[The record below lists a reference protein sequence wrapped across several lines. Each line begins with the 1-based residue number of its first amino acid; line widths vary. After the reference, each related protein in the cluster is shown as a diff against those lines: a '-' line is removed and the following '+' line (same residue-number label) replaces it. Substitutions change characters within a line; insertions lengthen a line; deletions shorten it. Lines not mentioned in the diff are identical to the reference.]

1 VLTETIFSWPGL
13 GRYVVDSLLARDYP
27 AVQGCI
33 LLFSVIM
40 VVVNLAVDVVY
51 FYLDPRL
58 RIDGKG

>member
-1 VLTETIFSWPGL
+1 M
-13 GRYVVDSLLARDYP
+13 VDSLLARDYP

-33 LLFSVIM
+33 LLFAVIM
-40 VVVNLAVDVVY
+40 VIVNLAVDIFY